1 MKPLPPKILPDKIP
15 RHIAVIMDG
24 NGRWAKKFGWQ
35 RTRGHRAGA
44 DAVSRCVEACDDVGV
59 EFLTLYA
66 FSTENWRRP
75 KTEIAALMTLLDK
88 FLKDRTPEMMEKNVR
103 LQAIGRLTDLPEA
116 VQKRLHQS
124 IETTSRN
131 SGVTMILALSYG
143 AREEIVDGIRSLLR
157 HIKEGHLD
165 EAMITPDVVSKHLHT
180 RYYPDPDLL
189 IRTSGEM
196 RLSNFLLWQIS
207 YAELFVTPK
216 LWPDFTKKDLF
227 AAVEEYG
234 RRQRR
239 YGGVE

>member
-1 MKPLPPKILPDKIP
+1 MKSLPPKVQPDKIP

-24 NGRWAKKFGWQ
+24 NGRWAKKLGLQ

-44 DAVSRCVEACDDVGV
+44 DAVSRCVEACSDLGV

-75 KTEIAALMTLLDK
+75 KSEVAALMALLDK
-88 FLKDRTPEMMEKNVR
+88 FLKERTPEMMRKNVR

-116 VQKRLHQS
+116 VQERLHES
-124 IETTSRN
+124 IEATGKNT
-131 SGVTMILALSYG
+131 GVTMILALNYG

-157 HIKEGHLD
+157 NIEEGHLD
-165 EAMITPDVVSKHLHT
+165 RAMVTPDVFSKHLYT

-207 YAELFVTPK
+207 YAEIVIVEK
-216 LWPDFTKKDLF
+216 LWPDFQKADLYQ
-227 AAVEEYG
+227 AVREYQKRS
-234 RRQRR
+234 RRF
-239 YGGVE
+239 GGL

>member
-1 MKPLPPKILPDKIP
+1 MKSLPPGIQSDKIP

-88 FLKDRTPEMMEKNVR
+88 FLKDRTPEMMDKNVR
-103 LQAIGRLTDLPEA
+103 LQAIGRLTDLPEN
-116 VQKRLHQS
+116 VQQRLHES
-124 IETTSRN
+124 IATTSKN
-131 SGVTMILALSYG
+131 TGVTMVLALSYG
-143 AREEIVDGIRSLLR
+143 AREEIVDGIRSLL
-157 HIKEGHLD
+157 HHVKEGHLD
-165 EAMITPDVVSKHLHT
+165 EAMITPDVLSKHLYT

-196 RLSNFLLWQIS
+196 RISNFLLWQIS
-207 YAELFVTPK
+207 YAEIVILEK
-216 LWPDFTKKDLF
+216 LWPDFQKTDLYE
-227 AAVEEYG
+227 AVRQFQKRS
-234 RRQRR
+234 RRF
-239 YGGVE
+239 GGL

>member
-1 MKPLPPKILPDKIP
+1 MKNLPPNIQPDKIP

-44 DAVSRCVEACDDVGV
+44 DAVTRCVDACGDLGV
-59 EFLTLYA
+59 DYLTLYA

-88 FLKDRTPEMMEKNVR
+88 FLKDKTPEMMEKNVR
-103 LQAIGRLTDLPEA
+103 LQAIGRLTDLPDN
-116 VQKRLHQS
+116 VQQRLHDS
-124 IETTSRN
+124 IELTRDNT
-131 SGVTMILALSYG
+131 GLTMVLALSYG

-157 HIKEGHLD
+157 NVKEGHLD
-165 EAMITPDVVSKHLHT
+165 EAMITPDVLSKHLYT

-196 RLSNFLLWQIS
+196 RLSNFLLWQAS
-207 YAELFVTPK
+207 YAEIVILEK
-216 LWPDFTKKDLF
+216 LWPDFQRADLYD
-227 AAVEEYG
+227 AVREY
-234 RRQRR
+234 QRR
-239 YGGVE
+239 NRRFGGL